1 MNRNFYL
8 FCILSSF
15 FMSSCSVGTNK
26 LEKSVLIIE
35 KFNLNHYS
43 KNGSKV
49 FMLDTPYSVFNQT
62 DQSYLLNKTNI
73 KFYNKDNVKYNVNSD
88 SAKLLKNK
96 FLELKGN
103 VEIND
108 FNKDKTIIKSNN
120 LFWDI
125 DKSEFILE
133 GNVEINDFN
142 NNKTIIKSNNLF
154 WDIDKSEFILEG
166 KVSLVNNIINLSSSK
181 ASFDKKDDIILFY
194 NPIKYNYKDEEGIRK
209 YNISS
214 ENAYYNIL
222 TKDVIF
228 KSKNDKVKSKLV
240 F

>member
-1 MNRNFYL
+1 
-8 FCILSSF
+8 
-15 FMSSCSVGTNK
+15 MSSCSVGTNK

-108 FNKDKTIIKSNN
+108 FNNDKTIIKSNN

-133 GNVEINDFN
+133 GNV
-142 NNKTIIKSNNLF
+142 
-154 WDIDKSEFILEG
+154 
-166 KVSLVNNIINLSSSK
+166 SLVNNTINLNSSK
-181 ASFDKKDDIILFY
+181 ALLDKKEDIIMFY
-194 NPIKYNYKDEEGIRK
+194 NPVKYNYKDLDSIKK

-214 ENAYYNIL
+214 ENAYYNIT

-228 KSKNDKVKSKLV
+228 KSNNKKVKSKLV

>member
-1 MNRNFYL
+1 MNRIFYL
-8 FCILSSF
+8 ICILSSLF
-15 FMSSCSVGTNK
+15 ISSCNVSTKKTN
-26 LEKSVLIIE
+26 KSVLIIE
-35 KFNLNHYS
+35 DFNLNHYS
-43 KNGSKV
+43 KNGTKV
-49 FMLDTPYSVFNQT
+49 YMLETPYSVFNQT
-62 DQSYLLNKTNI
+62 DQSYLLKKTNI
-73 KFYNKDNVKYNVNSD
+73 KFFDKEDVKYNVNSD
-88 SAKLLKNK
+88 SAMLLNNK
-96 FLELKGN
+96 FLELK
-103 VEIND
+103 
-108 FNKDKTIIKSNN
+108 
-120 LFWDI
+120 
-125 DKSEFILE
+125 

-214 ENAYYNIL
+214 ENAYYNIS

-228 KSKNDKVKSKLV
+228 KSKDDKVKSKII

>member
-1 MNRNFYL
+1 M
-8 FCILSSF
+8 
-15 FMSSCSVGTNK
+15 
-26 LEKSVLIIE
+26 
-35 KFNLNHYS
+35 
-43 KNGSKV
+43 
-49 FMLDTPYSVFNQT
+49 
-62 DQSYLLNKTNI
+62 LLN
-73 KFYNKDNVKYNVNSD
+73 
-88 SAKLLKNK
+88 NK
-96 FLELKGN
+96 FLELK
-103 VEIND
+103 
-108 FNKDKTIIKSNN
+108 
-120 LFWDI
+120 
-125 DKSEFILE
+125 

-154 WDIDKSEFILEG
+154 WDIDKSKFILEG

-214 ENAYYNIL
+214 ENAYYNIS

-228 KSKNDKVKSKLV
+228 KSKNDKVKSKLI

>member
-1 MNRNFYL
+1 MNRFFYL
-8 FCILSSF
+8 ICILSSLF
-15 FMSSCSVGTNK
+15 ISSCNISTKKTN
-26 LEKSVLIIE
+26 KSVLII
-35 KFNLNHYS
+35 KDFNLNHYS
-43 KNGSKV
+43 KNGNKLY
-49 FMLDTPYSVFNQT
+49 MLETPYSVLNQT

-73 KFYNKDNVKYNVNSD
+73 KFFDQENVKYNVNSD
-88 SAKLLKNK
+88 SAKLLNNK
-96 FLELKGN
+96 FLELK
-103 VEIND
+103 
-108 FNKDKTIIKSNN
+108 
-120 LFWDI
+120 
-125 DKSEFILE
+125 

-181 ASFDKKDDIILFY
+181 ALFDKKDDIILFY

-214 ENAYYNIL
+214 ENAYYNIS

-228 KSKNDKVKSKLV
+228 KSKNDKVKSKLI

>member
-1 MNRNFYL
+1 MNRIFYL
-8 FCILSSF
+8 ICILSSLF
-15 FMSSCSVGTNK
+15 ISSCNVSTKKTN
-26 LEKSVLIIE
+26 KSVLIIE
-35 KFNLNHYS
+35 DFNLNHYS
-43 KNGSKV
+43 KNGTKV
-49 FMLDTPYSVFNQT
+49 YMLETPYSVFNQT

-73 KFYNKDNVKYNVNSD
+73 KFFDKENVKYNVNSD
-88 SAKLLKNK
+88 SAMLLNNK
-96 FLELKGN
+96 FLELK
-103 VEIND
+103 
-108 FNKDKTIIKSNN
+108 
-120 LFWDI
+120 
-125 DKSEFILE
+125 

-166 KVSLVNNIINLSSSK
+166 KVSLVNNIINLSSSR
-181 ASFDKKDDIILFY
+181 ALFDKKDDIILFY

-214 ENAYYNIL
+214 ENAYYNIS

-228 KSKNDKVKSKLV
+228 KSKNDKVKSKLI

>member
-1 MNRNFYL
+1 MNRIFYL
-8 FCILSSF
+8 IFIISSLF
-15 FMSSCSVGTNK
+15 ISSCNVNTKKTN
-26 LEKSVLIIE
+26 KSVLIIE
-35 KFNLNHYS
+35 EFNLQHYS
-43 KNGSKV
+43 KNGSKLY
-49 FMLDTPYSVFNQT
+49 MLETPYSVLNQT

-73 KFYNKDNVKYNVNSD
+73 KFFDQENVKYNVNSD
-88 SAKLLKNK
+88 SAKLLNNK
-96 FLELKGN
+96 FLELK
-103 VEIND
+103 
-108 FNKDKTIIKSNN
+108 
-120 LFWDI
+120 
-125 DKSEFILE
+125 

-166 KVSLVNNIINLSSSK
+166 EVSLVNNIINLSSSK
-181 ASFDKKDDIILFY
+181 ALFDKKDDIILFY

-214 ENAYYNIL
+214 ENAYYNIS

-228 KSKNDKVKSKLV
+228 KSKNDKVKSKLI